1 MVGDPERIRVVS
13 RGLLVD
19 AEHVR
24 RLARQVAQCGEVEWR
39 SATAALFR
47 TQVRERAD
55 GLRRRAD
62 QLESA
67 ARLVSVHAD
76 AVEGARAEVLRVA
89 ALGAALPE
97 AVGGALRAGGR
108 R

>member
-1 MVGDPERIRVVS
+1 M
-13 RGLLVD
+13 D
-19 AEHVR
+19 AERLR
-24 RLARQVAQCGEVEWR
+24 RLAWQVAQSGEVEWR
-39 SATAALFR
+39 SPTAVLFR
-47 TQVRERAD
+47 AQVRERAD
-55 GLRRRAD
+55 GLRCRAD

-67 ARLVSVHAD
+67 ARLVSTHAE

-97 AVGGALRAGGR
+97 AVGGALRAAGR